1 MKYDLSMVAVV
12 TTEADLKANIVDGAT
27 ISIGADIL
35 LTSTVNVNNTGLS
48 IEGNSFKI
56 DGQEKG
62 NCFYI
67 TSGSIVI
74 LRNMTIT
81 NGYTVIKTS
90 FESIMS
96 YNKSINPH
104 FSNHHFFL
112 NITSTS
118 FL

>member
-12 TTEADLKANIVDGAT
+12 TTEADLKTNIVDDAT

-35 LTSTVNVNNTGLS
+35 LTSIVNVNNVTGLL

-81 NGYTVIKTS
+81 NGYAVIKTS
-90 FESIMS
+90 FESIM
-96 YNKSINPH
+96 YYI
-104 FSNHHFFL
+104 
-112 NITSTS
+112 
-118 FL
+118 

>member
-35 LTSTVNVNNTGLS
+35 LTSTVNVNNVTGLS

-90 FESIMS
+90 FESIM
-96 YNKSINPH
+96 YYI
-104 FSNHHFFL
+104 
-112 NITSTS
+112 
-118 FL
+118 

>member
-1 MKYDLSMVAVV
+1 M
-12 TTEADLKANIVDGAT
+12 TTEADLKANVVDGAT

-35 LTSTVNVNNTGLS
+35 LTSTVNVNNVTGLS

-81 NGYTVIKTS
+81 NGYTVIKTN
-90 FESIMS
+90 FESRMYYI
-96 YNKSINPH
+96 
-104 FSNHHFFL
+104 
-112 NITSTS
+112 
-118 FL
+118 